1 MYAPHTVEYVE
12 SKKKN
17 KIVTT
22 AKLRLTDKQNKLVVS
37 SGAREGGR
45 SKCSRRL
52 RFRLFILHST
62 GNIASIFS

>member
-12 SKKKN
+12 SKKN

-45 SKCSRRL
+45 SKL
-52 RFRLFILHST
+52 VV
-62 GNIASIFS
+62 GN